1 VIEGYIPYIFAAA
14 LFALGLMTVLVKN
27 NLIKILI
34 GLDIMESAV
43 HLFLVS
49 LGYRTGGTA
58 PIWTGLAEAE
68 NKIFVL
74 PIPQAL
80 TLTSIVIGLA
90 TLAMA
95 LSITVQV
102 YRHYGTLDVRE
113 IRRLRG

>member
-1 VIEGYIPYIFAAA
+1 MIEGYLPYIFAIS
-14 LFALGLMTVLVKN
+14 LFALGLGTVIWKN

-58 PIWTGLAEAE
+58 PIWTGISSEE
-68 NKIFVL
+68 TVFVL

-95 LSITVQV
+95 LSITVNV
-102 YRHYGTLDVRE
+102 YRHYGTLDIRE

>member
-1 VIEGYIPYIFAAA
+1 VIEGYIPYIFAIS
-14 LFALGLMTVLVKN
+14 LFVLGLGTIVMKN

-43 HLFLVS
+43 HLFLIS

-58 PIWTGLAEAE
+58 PIWTGITGE
-68 NKIFVL
+68 KIFVL

-80 TLTSIVIGLA
+80 TLTAIVIGLA

-102 YRHYGTLDVRE
+102 YRHYGTLDIRE